1 MVSELEIFKT
11 KELINREIEL
21 LEQFSE
27 LELSLQDC
35 IYNRDW
41 KGFEEVLKEMQP
53 ISEELVDVEERRNIA
68 YDDLRIKATGR
79 EDTSFYQ
86 VVLGLPEEQ
95 REGFSKT
102 YRKLKF
108 TVLRLKGIT
117 EGMDSFVG
125 SMTGTMREIMDDI
138 FPYRKGNIY
147 SSRGRTR
154 QVNENPMVVNHHL

>member
-11 KELINREIEL
+11 KELIHREIEL
-21 LEQFSE
+21 LEKFSE
-27 LELSLQDC
+27 LELNLQDC
-35 IYNRDW
+35 IFNRDW
-41 KGFEEVLKEMQP
+41 KGFEGILKEMQP
-53 ISEELVDVEERRNIA
+53 VSEDLVEVEESRNAA
-68 YDDLRIKATGR
+68 YDELRAKTTGR
-79 EDTSFYQ
+79 EDASFYQ

-95 REGFSKT
+95 RESFSQL

-125 SMTGTMREIMDDI
+125 SMTGTMREILDDI

-147 SSRGRTR
+147 SSRGRAR
-154 QVNENPMVVNHHL
+154 AVNENPMVVNHHL